1 MVVVGGGKIILNIAR
16 WKLCLKHVVLF
27 SHLILKGHSHE
38 YFADFW
44 SKLC

>member
-1 MVVVGGGKIILNIAR
+1 VAEWEVKGLGGEGEGDGVGVGWGPRKA
-16 WKLCLKHVVLF
+16 
-27 SHLILKGHSHE
+27 LKGHSHE